1 MLSAAFEIEY
11 AADSARP
18 LVRIH
23 ASEPSP
29 DVIFMTTLPFF
40 KWLSRTCT
48 VLAGPMK
55 LTFMWLDRESAV
67 KVKLV
72 CQWVA
77 MIPALLSRKS
87 ISFSGPPKMEVACLL
102 MAAIESCDPVSHS
115 MIWRVAVELAS
126 YG

>member
-1 MLSAAFEIEY
+1 
-11 AADSARP
+11 
-18 LVRIH
+18 
-23 ASEPSP
+23 
-29 DVIFMTTLPFF
+29 
-40 KWLSRTCT
+40 
-48 VLAGPMK
+48 MK